1 MDARGLKM
9 EADRNSR
16 IESIGRALP
25 EKRLTTTDLMASC
38 HHHIKVDME
47 ELTGIH
53 ERRVCSE
60 AENSFTLARDAAL
73 DCLAHSGHKASELG
87 LVINCSISK
96 FDKGLSHRYEPP
108 LSLSIKEA
116 IGAGKALSFDIQ
128 NACAGML
135 TGVYILDN
143 YIRLGLVDCGMVVSG
158 EDITSLS
165 INAARTIKTIASK
178 QMASLTVGD
187 AGAAVILERCPWSSK
202 GITVSEFTTLSKH
215 SDLCFGRPCKD
226 APGATMSTE
235 ARKIH
240 RVAVADSPPILKK
253 ALDRSGL
260 TFDQIDHVIPHQ
272 TSERS
277 IKSGARRI
285 SEKFG
290 VKPKNVIINLHD
302 FGNTASTTHF
312 VALYRYLN
320 EGLFKKG
327 ENIMLIC
334 FASGLVVGVVI
345 FTMDEL
351 VDKYGL
357 AKESS

>member
-1 MDARGLKM
+1 MAEDFS
-9 EADRNSR
+9 SR
-16 IESIGRALP
+16 IESIGNALP
-25 EKRLTTTDLMASC
+25 EKRLTTKDLMASC
-38 HHHIKVDME
+38 RHKISVDME

-60 AENSFTLARDAAL
+60 GEDSLTLAKDAAL
-73 DCLAHSGHKASELG
+73 DCLKHSSHKPEDLG
-87 LVINCSISK
+87 LIINCSISK

-108 LSLSIKEA
+108 LSLSIKDA
-116 IGAGKALSFDIQ
+116 IGAPSAMNFDIQ

-135 TGVYILDN
+135 TGVSILDL
-143 YIRLGLVDCGMVVSG
+143 YIRLGIVTCGMVVSG
-158 EDITSLS
+158 EYISSLNT
-165 INAARTIKTIASK
+165 NAARNIRTIASK

-187 AGAAVILERCPWSSK
+187 AGAAVILERAPNDAE
-202 GITVSEFTTLSKH
+202 GISVSEFTTLSKH

-226 APGATMSTE
+226 APGATMETE

-240 RVAVADSPPILKK
+240 RVAIADSPPILEK
-253 ALDRSGL
+253 ALKHSGL
-260 TFDQIDHVIPHQ
+260 TFDKIDYVIPHQ

-277 IKSGARRI
+277 IKSGARHMGER
-285 SEKFG
+285 FG
-290 VKPKNVIINLHD
+290 VKPKNVVINLHD

-312 VALYRYLN
+312 VALYKYLN
-320 EGLFKKG
+320 EGRFKKG

-351 VDKYGL
+351 IDKYK
-357 AKESS
+357 KEAPK

>member
-1 MDARGLKM
+1 M
-9 EADRNSR
+9 EAQFRSR
-16 IESIGRALP
+16 IESIGNALP
-25 EKRLTTTDLMASC
+25 KKKLMTKDLVDSC
-38 HHHIKVDME
+38 RHKIDVDME

-60 AENSFTLARDAAL
+60 EENSFTLARDAAL
-73 DCLAHSGHKASELG
+73 DCLTHSGHKASDLG
-87 LVINCSISK
+87 LLINCSISK

-108 LSLSIKEA
+108 LSLYITEA
-116 IGAGKALSFDIQ
+116 IGAHEAMNFDIQ

-135 TGVYILDN
+135 TGIYLLDN
-143 YIRLGLVDCGMVVSG
+143 YIRLGIVDRGMVVSG

-165 INAARTIKTIASK
+165 TNAARTIRTIASK

-187 AGAAVILERCPWSSK
+187 AGAAAIVERAPPASK
-202 GITVSEFTTLSKH
+202 GIKVSEFTTLSKH

-240 RVAVADSPPILKK
+240 RVAIEDSPPILKR

-260 TFDQIDHVIPHQ
+260 SFDEIDHVIPHQ
-272 TSERS
+272 TSARS

-312 VALYRYLN
+312 VALYKYLN

-351 VDKYGL
+351 VDKYN
-357 AKESS
+357 KEKGNN